1 MAATEVLEHE
11 LISPEEKLRRFEASN
26 PGFKV
31 YRMYDEGRL
40 ITNPHVLRS
49 IAEGQEIIAEWR
61 KTMERY
67 KMEDDNDE
75 IE

>member
-40 ITNPHVLRS
+40 ITNPDVLRS
-49 IAEGQEIIAEWR
+49 IAEGQEFLEFWKSWHNKKESSR
-61 KTMERY
+61 
-67 KMEDDNDE
+67 NE
-75 IE
+75 ID